1 MGIQQQS
8 SQFHGQPDSV
18 ADYIRA
24 SACPLH
30 RKPTVLQT
38 APVCGP

>member
-1 MGIQQQS
+1 MSIQQQS

-18 ADYIRA
+18 ADYPGFRMSLA
-24 SACPLH
+24 W
-30 RKPTVLQT
+30 KPTVLWS